1 MKQWNFRNAGGAE
14 SQNAL
19 RGGAYAL
26 AISAVVLAI
35 LVAVNLLVSV
45 LPARLTKYDIS
56 ASKLYSITSNTKVV
70 AGALEQDVTI
80 YWVVQ
85 AGEED
90 EVLENLLSKYDSLSD
105 HINVVK
111 KNPDVYPTFT
121 QQYTD
126 ETVQN
131 NSLIV
136 ECGQRSRYIALDDIY
151 LGDVDLYTGRYS
163 TTDFDGEGAIT
174 SAIDYVVR
182 EELPQLYLLEG
193 HGEAELPDSFR
204 EQIEKE
210 NIEINTLSL
219 LTVDEI
225 PEDADCVMIYAPKS
239 DLSEEERNLLAD
251 YTKNGGKLLAA
262 AGPVEEGNLETL
274 YSLLSDYG
282 IEAAEGIVVEA
293 DREHYT
299 FQGPPA
305 LLPAMHSHAVTQP
318 LMDENY
324 YPVMPIAVGLTLTGS
339 EEAVTELLTSSDA
352 AFSKRA
358 GYQLTTYEREDGDV
372 SGPFALAVS
381 IETPGGGSIV
391 WFTSSLFLEDVW
403 NAASSG
409 ANSNLGMNALSS
421 LIGET
426 EAMAIRSK
434 SLDYNYLTIS
444 DSTASLL
451 KAVMIGTFPLL
462 YLLAGIWVVMRRRR
476 LQNEPV

>member
-1 MKQWNFRNAGGAE
+1 M
-14 SQNAL
+14 
-19 RGGAYAL
+19 
-26 AISAVVLAI
+26 
-35 LVAVNLLVSV
+35 
-45 LPARLTKYDIS
+45 
-56 ASKLYSITSNTKVV
+56 
-70 AGALEQDVTI
+70 
-80 YWVVQ
+80 
-85 AGEED
+85 
-90 EVLENLLSKYDSLSD
+90 
-105 HINVVK
+105 
-111 KNPDVYPTFT
+111 
-121 QQYTD
+121 
-126 ETVQN
+126 
-131 NSLIV
+131 
-136 ECGQRSRYIALDDIY
+136 
-151 LGDVDLYTGRYS
+151 
-163 TTDFDGEGAIT
+163 
-174 SAIDYVVR
+174 VR

-193 HGEAELPDSFR
+193 HGEAELPASFR

-239 DLSEEERNLLAD
+239 DLSAEERDLLAD

-262 AGPVEEGNLETL
+262 AGPVEDGSLETL
-274 YSLLSDYG
+274 YGLLSDYG

-293 DREHYT
+293 DRERYT

-305 LLPAMHSHAVTQP
+305 LLPGMNSHAVTQP

-324 YPVMPIAVGLTLTGS
+324 YPVMPISTGLTVTDS
-339 EEAVTELLTSSDA
+339 SEAVTELLTTSDA

-358 GYQLTTYEREDGDV
+358 GYQLTTYEREDGDI

-381 IETPGGGSIV
+381 IETSGGGNIV

-451 KAVMIGTFPLL
+451 KVVMIVVFPLL
-462 YLLAGIWVVMRRRR
+462 YLFAGIWVVMRRRR